1 MPEELGR
8 SLDVGPGCRV
18 LIVDDDRD
26 LAESLADILESRGYV
41 VGVAHSARDARE
53 ITSEFES
60 QVAFI
65 DLKLPDGSG
74 TEVLSYLKKILPSCV
89 FVIMT
94 AYADL
99 DSAVSALE
107 KGALHY
113 LRKPVQPAE
122 FLRLLEGAV
131 ETIDLRKEKKQAVEA
146 LRQSEENYRSLV
158 ESIVDWVWAVDADG
172 RYTFSNSAVK
182 NLLNYEVGDVVGV
195 LAWSLVHPGDRE
207 MFQVLLQKAVAEKT
221 GWTDL
226 ALRRIHQDE
235 GERFFESSAQPIFDA
250 AGQLIGFTGVD
261 RDVTA
266 RRRLESQLQ
275 RAQKMEAIGTLAGG
289 IAHDFNN
296 LLQAIQ
302 GFSELLLLEA
312 KENDPI
318 YKRLQGIYRA
328 AKRGGILTRQ
338 LLAFSRKVEVKLQ
351 QLDLNHEIRELRKLL
366 DHTLPK
372 MIGIGLRLADD
383 LWSVEADPAQIE
395 QVLMNLAINAK
406 DAMPDGGDLIIETKN
421 YTITDRYGKTYPDI
435 NPGDYVL
442 ISIIDTGHGMSKDI
456 QAHIFEP
463 FFTTKES
470 GRGTGLGLAMVY
482 GIVKKHGGHVM
493 CYSEPGH
500 GTTFNIFLQ
509 AIPQVAPAGPEEKTQ
524 RPIYEGGTET
534 ILLVDD
540 EEFIIHVGRQVLTKF
555 GYTVF
560 TAVDGE
566 SALEVYREK
575 GNNIDL
581 VLMDLIMPGMGG
593 RKCLTELLKI
603 NPDLKVVMASGFAG
617 PEPANMV
624 IKEGAR
630 GFLNKPYETR
640 EMLRLIRQVLDQDKD
655 KG

>member
-8 SLDVGPGCRV
+8 SRNVGLGCRV

-26 LAESLADILESRGYV
+26 LAESLVDILESRGYV

-53 ITSEFES
+53 IISEFES

-74 TEVLSYLKKILPSCV
+74 TEVLSYLKKNLPGCV

-131 ETIDLRKEKKQAVEA
+131 ETIDLRKEKKQALEA
-146 LRQSEENYRSLV
+146 LRQSEEKYRSLV

-182 NLLNYEVGDVVGV
+182 NLLNYDVGDVVGV
-195 LAWSLVHPGDRE
+195 LAWRLVHPEDRE
-207 MFQVLLQKAVAEKT
+207 ILQVLFQKGVAEKT

-226 ALRRIHQDE
+226 ALCRIHQD
-235 GERFFESSAQPIFDA
+235 GSERFFESSAQPIFDA
-250 AGQLIGFTGVD
+250 AGHLIGFTGVD

-266 RRRLESQLQ
+266 RLRLESQLQ

-302 GFSELLLLEA
+302 GFSELLLLESSE
-312 KENDPI
+312 KDPI
-318 YKRLQGIYRA
+318 YRRLQGIYRA

-383 LWSVEADPAQIE
+383 LWPVEADPAQIE

-421 YTITDRYGKTYPDI
+421 HTITERYGKTHLDV
-435 NPGDYVL
+435 NPGDYVT
-442 ISIIDTGHGMSKDI
+442 ISVIDTGHGMTKDI

-500 GTTFNIFLQ
+500 GTTFNIFLP
-509 AIPQVAPAGPEEKTQ
+509 AIPQTAPAVSEEKIQ
-524 RPIYEGGTET
+524 RPIYESGTET

-540 EEFIIHVGRQVLTKF
+540 EDFIRNVGRQVLTKF

-560 TAVDGE
+560 TASDGE
-566 SALEVYREK
+566 SALVLYREK
-575 GNNIDL
+575 GKNIDL

-603 NPDLKVVMASGFAG
+603 NPDLKVIMASGFAG
-617 PEPANMV
+617 PEPANLA
-624 IKEGAR
+624 IKDGAR

-640 EMLRLIRQVLDQDKD
+640 EMLRLIRQVLEQDKD
-655 KG
+655 NG